1 MSDNISSI
9 KQVPAEIWMYM
20 FELMDSPRDLG
31 NVLRTCR
38 SFHNY
43 AIRALHRS
51 IIWKQPTAAAHNLPF
66 WDDEAEVLLN
76 NVQSLELHI
85 SALPDRAPG
94 HFVDVG
100 GWAFTRLDT
109 DPHFQYPEG
118 PWVEE
123 DPHDIHNLPIM
134 RTIEYY
140 KVFQRWATPALY
152 NQLMNRLTSFTK
164 LHTLRLQDLFF
175 TDDLFGA
182 LHMLPGLRTLHIQ
195 NCFFPRRQDIT
206 ARDHSALP
214 ITSLTLVH
222 IRRQVLRGGRR
233 GEDENNMF
241 VEMDEDISYALD
253 IASAH
258 NLRTLRVDSTADVF
272 ALVYRKRDHGAYSF
286 KIPENLTHFSSL
298 LPPTPLWSA
307 ARHSKR
313 YHWAILSLNIT
324 HSQTRFYS
332 KPHTVRRWLG
342 YDRGLGVGSPLR
354 ALSIL
359 RSDAPTEGIL
369 ETLGRLGQEHPNL
382 EMLKIHCKN
391 WDIEILEAI
400 TQLFPR
406 LRKLSLTYDE
416 PHPNRP
422 WEQADYWAR
431 LHHQTG
437 YETAADARA
446 HSDQSTSPQR
456 PDEDTVVSFG
466 PHYLYRLQHLHTVE
480 IFDTPD
486 DLSVK
491 HPSFLYDKTF
501 DSVDEELRNL
511 VIPWNR
517 YCKSLRRVQLHAGY
531 VMHRGYEGAPWSLR
545 KVHEVQETTDFEY

>member
-9 KQVPAEIWMYM
+9 KQVPAELWMYM
-20 FELMDSPRDLG
+20 FELMDSPKDLS

-51 IIWKQPTAAAHNLPF
+51 IIWKQPAASAHNLPF
-66 WDDEAEVLLN
+66 WGDDTEVLLN
-76 NVQSLELHI
+76 NVQSLDLHV
-85 SALPDRAPG
+85 SSLPDRAPG
-94 HFVDVG
+94 NFVDVG
-100 GWAFTRLDT
+100 GWA
-109 DPHFQYPEG
+109 
-118 PWVEE
+118 
-123 DPHDIHNLPIM
+123 
-134 RTIEYY
+134 TIEYY
-140 KVFQRWATPALY
+140 KVLQEWATPTLYGAL
-152 NQLMNRLTSFTK
+152 MKRLTSFTR

-175 TDDLFGA
+175 TDTLFDA

-195 NCFFPRRQDIT
+195 NCFFPRRQDVT
-206 ARDHSALP
+206 ARDHSTLP

-286 KIPENLTHFSSL
+286 KIPESLTHLYVMRKRAVRNIIQPLYHSEQLFPVAAYSVMERC
-298 LPPTPLWSA
+298 PTL
-307 ARHSKR
+307 
-313 YHWAILSLNIT
+313 
-324 HSQTRFYS
+324 QTIS
-332 KPHTVRRWLG
+332 LG
-342 YDRGLGVGSPLR
+342 YPLPKHHSFPKRDSIPNLSQCEGGLDTIAALASGRPLR

-382 EMLKIHCKN
+382 RMLKVHCKN

-406 LRKLSLTYDE
+406 LQKLSLTYDE
-416 PHPNRP
+416 PHPGRP
-422 WEQADYWAR
+422 WEQ
-431 LHHQTG
+431 
-437 YETAADARA
+437 
-446 HSDQSTSPQR
+446 
-456 PDEDTVVSFG
+456 DTIVSFG
-466 PHYLYRLQHLHTVE
+466 PHYLHRLEHLHTVE

-486 DLSVK
+486 DLTVK
-491 HPSFLYDKTF
+491 HPSFLYDDTF
-501 DSVDEELRNL
+501 DSIDEELRNL

-517 YCKSLRRVQLHAGY
+517 YCKSLRQVQLHAGY
-531 VMHRGYEGAPWSLR
+531 VMRRGYEGAPWSMH
-545 KVHEVQETTDFEY
+545 KAHEIQETSDFEY